1 MNNSLS
7 NFHSALRELLIK
19 LPKIESDVFSI
30 YDCEEIRETVNLHK
44 ESIKFALSMSDEVKA
59 FYEAN
64 VLEDLYIDLL
74 TS

>member
-1 MNNSLS
+1 MNNPSS
-7 NFHSALRELLIK
+7 NFNPDLKILLIN
-19 LPKIESDVFSI
+19 LPKIEREVFAI
-30 YDCEEIRETVNLHK
+30 YDCEEIRKTVNLHK
-44 ESIKFALSMSDEVKA
+44 ESIKFALSIHDAGKA